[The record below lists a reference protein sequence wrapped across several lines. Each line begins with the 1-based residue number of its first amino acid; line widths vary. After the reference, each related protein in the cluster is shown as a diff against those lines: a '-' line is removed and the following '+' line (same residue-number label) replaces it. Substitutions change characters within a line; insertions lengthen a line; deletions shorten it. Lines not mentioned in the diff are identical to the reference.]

1 MSFLAPFFLA
11 GALAVGLPIL
21 FHLIRRTSREKTVFS
36 SLMFLQPTPP
46 RVTRRSRLENIFLL
60 LLRCLI
66 LCLLALGFARP
77 FIQKPLAADSLGGN
91 GKRVVILLDKSASMR
106 RETLW
111 AEAQTRAREIVRKS
125 APGDGISIVAFDQ
138 GLRSLLTFERWSA
151 MPWSE
156 RVPFALK
163 RVDETKPGWGATHL
177 GNALLHAVEL
187 LEEASSRDQDK
198 QRTRQI
204 VVCTDLQEGSRL
216 EGLQGYEWP
225 RGIEVSLEPL
235 PVKRPTNAG
244 LQLVTDRDDTDQAQP
259 DASPRVRVQN
269 AGDSKREQFQVG
281 WLDGKSRGFVGTP
294 FDTYVPPGQSRTIQ
308 APKPLPGVP
317 FERLGLAGDDQ
328 EFDNVAY
335 VVPPTADQ
343 IKILYLGNETETDS
357 TQPLYFVKRAFPQTR
372 RQHIQIVA
380 RAADALLASG
390 DTDGVQLMMLAD
402 APPDDRLKAVQ
413 RFLNDGK
420 TVLVVMKSAGA
431 ARAISGILG
440 QPSLT
445 AEEAVSSSYAMLGR
459 IDFEHPLF
467 APFADPRFSDF
478 TKIHFWKHRRL
489 ELGQASSGRVVARF
503 DGGDPALV
511 QFSVGKGML
520 LVLTSAW
527 HPADSQL
534 ALSTKFVP
542 LLYSILEQSGGIK
555 AQLAQYTVGDQV
567 ALTPSE
573 TNQTLVVR
581 KPDGTEIKL
590 ASEKN
595 FAQTDAPGVYAVT
608 SMKPPVRF
616 AVNLAPEESRTA
628 PLALDELE
636 RLGLPL
642 KPKAADL
649 AKRAEQKVRL
659 QEAELENR
667 QKLWRWLIVAA
678 LVVLMVESWLAGRL
692 TRRGTVQAGA
702 EI

>member
-1 MSFLAPFFLA
+1 MSFLAPLFLA
-11 GALAVGLPIL
+11 GALAVALPIL

-77 FIQKPLAADSLGGN
+77 LIQRPLAADSAGGG
-91 GKRVVILLDKSASMR
+91 GKRVVILLDTSASMR
-106 RETLW
+106 RENLW
-111 AEAQTRAREIVRKS
+111 AQAQARAQEIVRKS
-125 APGDGISIVAFDQ
+125 APADAISLVTFDQ
-138 GLRSLLTFERWSA
+138 GLRSLLTFEQWSA
-151 MPWSE
+151 MSWSE

-163 RVDETKPGWGATHL
+163 RLEETKPGWGGTHL

-198 QRTRQI
+198 QRTQQV

-235 PVKRPTNAG
+235 LVKRPTNAG
-244 LQLVTDRDDTDQAQP
+244 LQLVTERDDADQTP
-259 DASPRVRVQN
+259 LDASPRVRVQN
-269 AGDSKREQFQVG
+269 AGNSKREQFQIG
-281 WLDGKSRGFVGTP
+281 WLAGEGTGLVGAP
-294 FDTYVPPGQSRTIQ
+294 FDAYVPPGQSRTIQ
-308 APKPLPGVP
+308 APKPPAGLPS
-317 FERLGLAGDDQ
+317 ERLGLTGDDQ
-328 EFDNVAY
+328 DFDNVVY
-335 VVPPTADQ
+335 LVPPKAEQ
-343 IKILYLGNETETDS
+343 IKILYLGNEKETDS
-357 TQPLYFVKRAFPQTR
+357 TQPLYFVQRAFPQTR
-372 RQHIQIVA
+372 RQNIQIVA
-380 RAADALLASG
+380 RSADSLLLPSE
-390 DTDGVQLMMLAD
+390 TDGVQLMMLAD
-402 APPDDRLKAVQ
+402 APSEDRLKGVQ
-413 RFLNDGK
+413 RFLSDGK
-420 TVLVVMKSAGA
+420 TVLLVMKSAGA
-431 ARAISGILG
+431 ARALSGILG
-440 QPSLT
+440 QPNLT
-445 AEEAVSSSYAMLGR
+445 AEEAVSGSYAMLGR

-489 ELGQASSGRVVARF
+489 DLGAASGARVVARF

-511 QFSVGKGML
+511 QFPVGKGTL

-542 LLYSILEQSGGIK
+542 LLYSILEQSGGVK
-555 AQLAQYTVGDQV
+555 AQLAQYVVGDPV
-567 ALTPSE
+567 ALTPPE
-573 TNQTLVVR
+573 TNQTVVVR

-590 ASEKN
+590 ASEKT

-608 SMKPPVRF
+608 SMKPPMRF

-642 KPKAADL
+642 KPKPAEL
-649 AKRAEQKVRL
+649 AKRAEEKVRL
-659 QEAELENR
+659 QVAELENR

-678 LVVLMVESWLAGRL
+678 LVVLMLESWLAGRL
-692 TRRGTVQAGA
+692 TRRGSVPAGA
-702 EI
+702 